1 MHFFAFSPLRTN
13 HHGTMHY
20 GVFYATKRTDCLLYS
35 THTFMC
41 LLHAQQSRP
50 PARDKD
56 RKAGRLV
63 LSRKVPFLVLHVCS

>member
-1 MHFFAFSPLRTN
+1 
-13 HHGTMHY
+13 MHY
-20 GVFYATKRTDCLLYS
+20 GVFYATKRTVCLMYS

-56 RKAGRLV
+56 RKAERLV
-63 LSRKVPFLVLHVCS
+63 LSRKVPFLVFVLHVCVRNLFVML